1 MEGEANILVVDDSVG
16 LRKTFSFILKRK
28 GYAVT
33 MAADG
38 QEAVN
43 EVMQCAFD
51 IIFMDIKM
59 PGMNGIEAY
68 KNIKKIRSDAAVVMM
83 TAFPLEKLV
92 QEALRIG
99 ALAVLLKPLNIDEV
113 VGLIEWQRKVN
124 LENDSLNND
133 H

>member
-1 MEGEANILVVDDSVG
+1 MGGEANILVVDDNVS
-16 LRKTFSFILKRK
+16 LLKTLSFILKRK

-43 EVMQCAFD
+43 EVMQRAFD

-59 PGMNGIEAY
+59 PGMNGVEAY

-83 TAFPLEKLV
+83 TAYSLEKLV
-92 QEALRIG
+92 QEALRAG
-99 ALAVLLKPLNIDEV
+99 VLAVLSKPLDIDEV
-113 VGLIEWQRKVN
+113 VGFVEWQRKVD